1 MSQLPSLNPLAAIGS
16 AVQQTVTI
24 ATCTSAGLGRNS
36 AQPGGIYEE
45 PDTDEIIVRPLKTY
59 RNGAETGVLSE
70 FKKYGV
76 SSRGEDILVPVE
88 IVAYLDPMINAAAA
102 DGVTLQV
109 TSGFRTMEYQERLKR
124 ELGST
129 AARPG
134 FSPHQA
140 GYAVDFSTR
149 GRGQYE
155 WMVRNAYRYGFVR
168 TVPRERWHWEYRG
181 TWAGQEKPSWAA
193 PTATSMFQFVA
204 ADHACGQ
211 PPNGGSRA
219 MKSAYWY
226 RKDGQHPDEET
237 RGATN
242 TWVGP
247 DGSYLP
253 DKFDNE
259 FPGWDTV

>member
-1 MSQLPSLNPLAAIGS
+1 MGQIPTLNPLSAVGS
-16 AVQQTVTI
+16 AVQRATTI
-24 ATCTSAGLGRNS
+24 TACVSPGNRNS
-36 AQPGGIYEE
+36 GQPGGIYEE
-45 PDTDEIIVRPLKTY
+45 PDTDDIIVRPLKTY
-59 RNGAETGVLSE
+59 RNGSETGVLSE

-124 ELGST
+124 ELGAT
-129 AARPG
+129 AAQPG
-134 FSPHQA
+134 FSPHQV

-149 GRGQYE
+149 GTGQYE

-168 TVPRERWHWEYRG
+168 TVVRERWHWEYRG
-181 TWAGQEKPSWAA
+181 TWDGQERPSWAA
-193 PTATSMFQFVA
+193 PTARSMFQFVA
-204 ADHACGQ
+204 ADHACGAS
-211 PPNGGSRA
+211 PNGGSA
-219 MKSAYWY
+219 KMKSDYWF
-226 RKDGQHPDEET
+226 RRSGTHPDEVT

-242 TWVGP
+242 SWTGP

-253 DKFDNE
+253 AKFDQQ
-259 FPGWDTV
+259 FPGWDTA